1 MKFYH
6 RLPWLVMALFMYGLY
21 TWLCSLSK
29 HNSITVFNCSIS
41 VEYLALSAF
50 QHSSLMAREGIRRCS
65 LGVFKRKFK
74 SHDVFILKFMEFLST
89 NF

>member
-41 VEYLALSAF
+41 AVLSALCF
-50 QHSSLMAREGIRRCS
+50 PAQLLNGRGRYYALQFVS
-65 LGVFKRKFK
+65 VQKK
-74 SHDVFILKFMEFLST
+74 VQTST
-89 NF
+89 MTSF